1 MKTKIAVLG
10 VVLTAGLTISPA
22 AGWQVAIPEE
32 HAKRHPSAQ
41 AETTT
46 PVPPAPPAVPRQA
59 KSTGGMKGMGM
70 MASSAR
76 LDELVK
82 KMDAAEGQAKVDAIA
97 ELLTTLVQQHQSM
110 HGDMGQMMSKTR
122 DKHAGAAAK

>member
-1 MKTKIAVLG
+1 MKPKVAVLG
-10 VVLTAGLTISPA
+10 GAMLTAALTISPA
-22 AGWQVAIPEE
+22 AGWQVIPEE
-32 HAKRHPSAQ
+32 HPEHHPSAQ

-46 PVPPAPPAVPRQA
+46 PVPPAPPAAPPQA
-59 KSTGGMKGMGM
+59 KSTDGMKGMGM

-82 KMDAAEGQAKVDAIA
+82 KMNAAQGQAKVDAIA

-110 HGDMGQMMSKTR
+110 HGDVGRMMSKMQ